1 MKRTSKLLVS
11 MLATFTAAWSGAALA
26 ASCTNGQA
34 IFNKTAPTQLQSCGD
49 SLCHKPNLS
58 ANNIVRGAKNPETID
73 AALTNVPEM
82 TNVRRAHGITS
93 TDLEDLAD
101 WIFYASAGQPCP
113 SVTPVPPPTAGTVDL
128 IEYFHAAFGHY
139 FVTYLAGEISKLDDG
154 TFAGWSR
161 TGKQLKAYTASAT
174 GLSPVCRFFTV
185 AFPPKSSHF
194 YTPDTPECEGLK
206 PSPVWQYEGEVF
218 FTQQATVAG
227 VCPPNTLPVYRMYNN
242 GQSGA
247 PNHRYTTDFSVRE
260 QMLAQ
265 GWIPEGAGT
274 LGVIMCAPP

>member
-1 MKRTSKLLVS
+1 MKRTSSLLVA
-11 MLATFTAAWSGAALA
+11 MLASVGAAWSGTALA
-26 ASCTNGQA
+26 VSCENGQN
-34 IFNKTAPTQLQSCGD
+34 IYKRSNTTQLQSCGD
-49 SLCHKPNLS
+49 SQCHKANVS
-58 ANNIVRGAKNPETID
+58 ANNIGRGAKNPETID
-73 AALTNVPEM
+73 NALSTVAEM
-82 TNVRRAHGITS
+82 LNVRKAFNLS
-93 TDLEDLAD
+93 ASDLDDLAD
-101 WIFYASAGQPCP
+101 WIFYGAAGQPCP
-113 SVTPVPPPTAGTVDL
+113 SGTPVPPPTAGTVDL

-161 TGKQLKAYTASAT
+161 TGKQLKAYTATAA

-194 YTPDTPECEGLK
+194 YTPNAPECAGLQ
-206 PSPVWQYEGEVF
+206 PSAVWQFEGEVF

-247 PNHRYTTDFSVRE
+247 PNHRYTTDFTVRE